1 MARYEEFTIDQG
13 SDIALEIECVN
24 EDGSKKNLTNFSVSA
39 MAKRSYTDSDG
50 DPDTVTFTGIVA
62 APASD
67 GIVTLNLNNTQTDSM
82 NTRGRYVYDVE
93 LSFVD
98 SDNATIIER
107 ILEGHIE
114 VSPSVT
120 KP

>member
-1 MARYEEFTIDQG
+1 MARYEELTIDQG
-13 SDIALEIECVN
+13 SDVALELECVN
-24 EDGSKKNLTNFSVSA
+24 DDGSKKNLTNYSVSA

-50 DPDTVTFTGIVA
+50 DPETVTFNGVVA
-62 APASD
+62 DPASN
-67 GIVTLNLNNTQTDSM
+67 GIVTLNLTNTQTDSM

-98 SDNATIIER
+98 SSNTTIIER